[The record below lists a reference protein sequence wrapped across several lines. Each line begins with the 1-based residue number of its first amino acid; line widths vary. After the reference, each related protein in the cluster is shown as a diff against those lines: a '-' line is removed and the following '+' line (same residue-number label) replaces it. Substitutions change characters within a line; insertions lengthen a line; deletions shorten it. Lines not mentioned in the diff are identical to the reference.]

1 MALQK
6 NDYFFSAR
14 AMVVAVALAAG
25 PAQKVGAMDVEKL
38 LAERAETLAS
48 FKDPHR
54 SPYAAV
60 DRRDFKADA
69 PLVLGSAPE
78 ADLRLEGTKPLHA
91 RIAVQGGGFRVEA
104 IDLGATVQVGGKGV
118 REARLDPGATVG
130 VGRYTVRLS
139 HQNFPALVLLDPES
153 PKLRDGPPP
162 RWFPPDEAFRLI
174 ARLERDPSPRDEVV
188 LSTRGNARRA
198 RRLGTFTFDLAGR
211 THRLTA
217 LRLLEPGVGEA
228 AISIFFRDATTGHET
243 YPVGRYLEPEP
254 VPGDDTRY
262 VLDFNR
268 AYNPTCAFS
277 THYNC
282 PIPPRENVLQ
292 VPIRA
297 GEMDPGGH

>member
-1 MALQK
+1 VNL
-6 NDYFFSAR
+6 
-14 AMVVAVALAAG
+14 VAILGGVALATAG
-25 PAQKVGAMDVEKL
+25 AQNVGAMDVEKL
-38 LAERAETLAS
+38 LAERTETLAA

-60 DRRDFKADA
+60 DRRDFQGA
-69 PLVLGSAPE
+69 PLVLGSA
-78 ADLRLEGTKPLHA
+78 ADSDLRLEGVRPRHA
-91 RIAVQGGGFRVEA
+91 RIAVDGGGFRVEA
-104 IDLGATVQVGGKGV
+104 IDEGATVEVQGKPV
-118 REARLDPGATVG
+118 REARLDAGGTFG
-130 VGRYTVRLS
+130 IGRYTVRLS
-139 HQNFPALVLLDPES
+139 HQNFPALVLLDPQS
-153 PKLRDGPPP
+153 PRLRDGPPP
-162 RWFPPDEAFRLI
+162 RWFAPDPAFRVV

-198 RRLGTFTFDLAGR
+198 WRLGRFSFELGGR
-211 THRLTA
+211 KQQLTA

-228 AISIFFRDATTGHET
+228 AVSIFFRDSTTGHET

-254 VPGDDTRY
+254 VAGDPDRF

-277 THYNC
+277 VHYNC

-292 VPIRA
+292 VPVRA

>member
-1 MALQK
+1 VSLVAGKK
-6 NDYFFSAR
+6 NNFFFGATLG
-14 AMVVAVALAAG
+14 AVALAAAA
-25 PAQKVGAMDVEKL
+25 AQNVAAMDVEKL
-38 LAERAETLAS
+38 LAERAETLAD

-60 DRRDFKADA
+60 GRRDFQGA
-69 PLVLGSAPE
+69 PLVLGSAE
-78 ADLRLEGTKPLHA
+78 DVDLRLEGTRPHHA
-91 RIAVQGGGFRVEA
+91 RIAVDGGGFRIQALDE
-104 IDLGATVQVGGKGV
+104 GATVEVQGKPV
-118 REARLDPGATVG
+118 REARLDAGATFG

-139 HQNFPALVLLDPES
+139 HQNFPAVVLLDPQS
-153 PKLRDGPPP
+153 PRLRDGPPP
-162 RWFPPDEAFRLI
+162 RWFPPDATFRVV

-198 RRLGTFTFDLAGR
+198 RRLGRFSFELGGR
-211 THRLTA
+211 KQQLTA

-228 AISIFFRDATTGHET
+228 AVSIFFRDSTTGHET

-254 VPGDDTRY
+254 VPGEPDRF

-277 THYNC
+277 VHYNC

-292 VPIRA
+292 VAVRA

>member
-6 NDYFFSAR
+6 SNYFLSGR

-25 PAQKVGAMDVEKL
+25 PAQKVGAMDVDKL

-60 DRRDFKADA
+60 DRRDFKAGA

-104 IDLGATVQVGGKGV
+104 IDPGATVEVGGKAV

-153 PKLRDGPPP
+153 PRLGDGPPP

-277 THYNC
+277 PHYNC

-297 GEMDPGGH
+297 GELDPGGH

>member
-1 MALQK
+1 MSLLATLW
-6 NDYFFSAR
+6 
-14 AMVVAVALAAG
+14 AVALAAAG
-25 PAQKVGAMDVEKL
+25 AQNVAAMDVEKL
-38 LAERAETLAS
+38 LAERAETLAA
-48 FKDPHR
+48 FNDPHR

-60 DRRDFKADA
+60 DRRDFQGA
-69 PLVLGSAPE
+69 PLVLGSAE
-78 ADLRLEGTKPLHA
+78 DVDLRLEGTRPHHA
-91 RIAVQGGGFRVEA
+91 RIAVDGDGFRVEA
-104 IDLGATVQVGGKGV
+104 LDEGATVEVQGKPV
-118 REARLDPGATVG
+118 REARLDAGATFG

-139 HQNFPALVLLDPES
+139 HQNFPALVLLDPQS
-153 PKLRDGPPP
+153 PRLRDGPPP
-162 RWFPPDEAFRLI
+162 RWFPPDASFRVV

-198 RRLGTFTFDLAGR
+198 RRLGRFSFELGGR
-211 THRLTA
+211 KQQLTA

-228 AISIFFRDATTGHET
+228 AVSIFFRDSTTGHET

-254 VPGDDTRY
+254 VPGEPDRF

-277 THYNC
+277 VHYNC

-292 VPIRA
+292 VAVRA